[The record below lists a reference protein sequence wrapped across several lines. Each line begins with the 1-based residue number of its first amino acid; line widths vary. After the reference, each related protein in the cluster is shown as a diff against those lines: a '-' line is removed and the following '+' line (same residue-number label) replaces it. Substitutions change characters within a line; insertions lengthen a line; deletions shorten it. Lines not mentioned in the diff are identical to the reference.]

1 MPEFFVISA
10 PDPSFNVLLDIN
22 GYLERMAKPL
32 QDKLRMAFFVPPG
45 AKNFLDAG
53 CADGTVTIALA
64 RMFPHIQF
72 LGIDLDED
80 FIKLARER
88 SSDVPNVRFEQV
100 YLRQLLMREE
110 RYDVVQFCSVL
121 HEFAHYG
128 EGISS
133 VVKAIADAHELLN
146 VGGAINIRDMI
157 LNEYTRRSDFQVEV
171 LRQKIEAA
179 CDPGKLADFV
189 ALFGKLDSLY
199 TINHFLLKYMYVD
212 NWARECPENYVG
224 NLFEQFQ
231 QVFDLLG
238 MRLEHHQSYTLAYLE
253 EKWKADFGLSAEQL
267 SGLRSTTL
275 LVAKKE
281 MKHR

>member
-1 MPEFFVISA
+1 MTESFVISA
-10 PDPSFNVLLDIN
+10 PDPSFSALPDIH

-45 AKNFLDAG
+45 AKTFLDGG

-72 LGIDLDED
+72 LGIDLDEN
-80 FIKLARER
+80 FIKLAREH
-88 SSDVPNVRFEQV
+88 SADVPNVRFEQV

-146 VGGAINIRDMI
+146 VGGTINIRDMI
-157 LNEYTRRSDFQVEV
+157 LHDYTRRSDFQVEV
-171 LRQKIEAA
+171 LRQKIEAV

-189 ALFGKLDSLY
+189 ALFGSLDSLY
-199 TINHFLLKYMYVD
+199 TVNHFLLKYMYHD
-212 NWARECPENYVG
+212 NWARECPENYVATS
-224 NLFEQFQ
+224 FEQYQ
-231 QVFDLLG
+231 QIFDLLG
-238 MRLEHHQSYTLAYLE
+238 MRPEHHQSYTLAYLE
-253 EKWKADFGLSAEQL
+253 AKWKSDFNFTAEQM
-267 SGLRSTTL
+267 SGLRSTTV

-281 MKHR
+281 MKRR